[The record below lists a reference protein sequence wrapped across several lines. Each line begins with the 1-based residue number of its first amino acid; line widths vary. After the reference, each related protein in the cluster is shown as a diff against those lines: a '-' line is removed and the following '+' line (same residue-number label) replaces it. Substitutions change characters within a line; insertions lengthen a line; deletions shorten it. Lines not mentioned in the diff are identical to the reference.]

1 MEMGFSLMVFTA
13 LISGGFVAMFW
24 LLRSANEWYFV
35 SKLGGNGKQ
44 CSHHLPPGDMGWP
57 FIGNMLDFLFAF
69 KHGDP
74 DSFIANLVTRSLSL
88 SLSLCLFSVSLCL
101 WSLSLTL
108 SLSWLNELYL
118 F

>member
-88 SLSLCLFSVSLCL
+88 SLSLSASSLFLSVSGLCL
-101 WSLSLTL
+101 
-108 SLSWLNELYL
+108 
-118 F
+118 